1 MGKCKKRH
9 FYPMFILR
17 EVFITGILYLL
28 IRLAVS
34 FLTGMTGE
42 YQAVVSLGNM
52 TYDQRL
58 LKQVEKIQGLVS
70 FSPVLE
76 IPVELKLDDYTMST
90 VLLAVDLKELKMEG
104 KAYRDMETGNIP
116 MFLAG
121 KNTLKHLK
129 DPYGHTISKR
139 RLAAFWEK
147 SNKGLQYHIAE
158 DGLENTESSSHEN
171 TEKSGSI
178 ETDWAECQAAACL
191 SNPSEGIYIS
201 LEQGRDLLEGTGLDC
216 RKALLTVRG
225 KEAFEKARAVFA
237 DFSE

>member
-9 FYPMFILR
+9 FYPMFILGA
-17 EVFITGILYLL
+17 VFITGILYLL

-90 VLLAVDLKELKMEG
+90 VLLAVDLKEFKMEG
-104 KAYRDMETGNIP
+104 KTYRDMEIGNIP
-116 MFLAG
+116 MLLAG

-216 RKALLTVRG
+216 RKSLLTVRG

>member
-9 FYPMFILR
+9 FYPMFILGA
-17 EVFITGILYLL
+17 VFITGILYLL

-76 IPVELKLDDYTMST
+76 ISVELKLDDYTMST

-104 KAYRDMETGNIP
+104 KTYRDMETGNIP
-116 MFLAG
+116 MLLAG

-171 TEKSGSI
+171 TEKSGFI

-216 RKALLTVRG
+216 KKALLTVRG

>member
-9 FYPMFILR
+9 FYPMFILGA
-17 EVFITGILYLL
+17 VFITGILYLL

-52 TYDQRL
+52 AYNQRL

-104 KAYRDMETGNIP
+104 KTYRDMETGNIP
-116 MFLAG
+116 MLLTG

-171 TEKSGSI
+171 IEKSGFI

>member
-9 FYPMFILR
+9 FYPMFILGA
-17 EVFITGILYLL
+17 VFITGILYLL

-76 IPVELKLDDYTMST
+76 ISVELKLDDYTMST
-90 VLLAVDLKELKMEG
+90 VLLAVDLKEFKMEG
-104 KAYRDMETGNIP
+104 KTYRDMEIENIP
-116 MFLAG
+116 MLLAG

-171 TEKSGSI
+171 TEKSGFI

-216 RKALLTVRG
+216 KKALLTVRG

>member
-9 FYPMFILR
+9 FYPMFILGA
-17 EVFITGILYLL
+17 VFITGILYLL
-28 IRLAVS
+28 IRIAVS
-34 FLTGMTGE
+34 FPTGMTGE

-76 IPVELKLDDYTMST
+76 ISVELKLDDYTMST

-104 KAYRDMETGNIP
+104 KTYRDMETGNIP
-116 MFLAG
+116 MLLAG

-171 TEKSGSI
+171 TEKSGFI

>member
-9 FYPMFILR
+9 FYPMFILGA
-17 EVFITGILYLL
+17 VFITGILYLL

-76 IPVELKLDDYTMST
+76 ISVELKLDDYTMST

-104 KAYRDMETGNIP
+104 KTYRDMETGNIP
-116 MFLAG
+116 MLLAG

-171 TEKSGSI
+171 TEKSGFI

>member
-9 FYPMFILR
+9 FYPMFILGA
-17 EVFITGILYLL
+17 VFITGILYLL
-28 IRLAVS
+28 IRIAVS
-34 FLTGMTGE
+34 FPTGMTGE

-58 LKQVEKIQGLVS
+58 LKQVEKIQGLDS

-104 KAYRDMETGNIP
+104 KTYRDMETGNIP
-116 MFLAG
+116 MLLAG

-216 RKALLTVRG
+216 KKALLTVRG

>member
-9 FYPMFILR
+9 FYPMFILGA
-17 EVFITGILYLL
+17 VFITGILYLL

-52 TYDQRL
+52 TYDQRI

-104 KAYRDMETGNIP
+104 KTYRDMETGNIP

-147 SNKGLQYHIAE
+147 SNQGLQYHIAE

-171 TEKSGSI
+171 TEKSRSI

>member
-9 FYPMFILR
+9 FYPMFILGA
-17 EVFITGILYLL
+17 VFITGILYLL

-76 IPVELKLDDYTMST
+76 ISVELKLDDYTMST
-90 VLLAVDLKELKMEG
+90 VLLAVDLKEFKMEG
-104 KAYRDMETGNIP
+104 KTYRDMETGNIP
-116 MFLAG
+116 MLLAG

>member
-9 FYPMFILR
+9 FYPMFILGA
-17 EVFITGILYLL
+17 VFITGILYLL

-52 TYDQRL
+52 AYNQRL

-104 KAYRDMETGNIP
+104 KTYRDMETGNIP
-116 MFLAG
+116 MLLAG

-139 RLAAFWEK
+139 RLVAFWEK
-147 SNKGLQYHIAE
+147 SNKGLQYHITE

>member
-9 FYPMFILR
+9 FYPMFILGA
-17 EVFITGILYLL
+17 VFITGILYLL
-28 IRLAVS
+28 IRIAVS
-34 FLTGMTGE
+34 FPTGMTGE

-58 LKQVEKIQGLVS
+58 LKQVEKIQGLDS

-104 KAYRDMETGNIP
+104 KTYRDMETGNIP
-116 MFLAG
+116 MLLAG

-201 LEQGRDLLEGTGLDC
+201 LEQGRDLLEGTGLEC

>member
-9 FYPMFILR
+9 FYPMFILGA
-17 EVFITGILYLL
+17 VFITGILYLL

-76 IPVELKLDDYTMST
+76 ISVELKLDDYTMST
-90 VLLAVDLKELKMEG
+90 VLLAVDLKEFKMEG
-104 KAYRDMETGNIP
+104 KTYRDMEIENIP
-116 MFLAG
+116 MLLAG

>member
-9 FYPMFILR
+9 FYPMFILGA
-17 EVFITGILYLL
+17 VFITGILYLL

-52 TYDQRL
+52 TYDQRI

-104 KAYRDMETGNIP
+104 KTYRDMETGNIP
-116 MFLAG
+116 MLLAG

-147 SNKGLQYHIAE
+147 SNQGLQYHIAE

-178 ETDWAECQAAACL
+178 ETDLAECQAAACL

>member
-9 FYPMFILR
+9 FYPMFILGA
-17 EVFITGILYLL
+17 VFITGILYLL

-76 IPVELKLDDYTMST
+76 ISVELKLDDYTMST
-90 VLLAVDLKELKMEG
+90 VLLAVDLKEFKMEG
-104 KAYRDMETGNIP
+104 KTYRDMEIENIP
-116 MFLAG
+116 MLLAG

-171 TEKSGSI
+171 TEKSGFI

>member
-9 FYPMFILR
+9 FYPIFILGA
-17 EVFITGILYLL
+17 VFITGILYLL

-90 VLLAVDLKELKMEG
+90 VLLAVDLKEFKMEG
-104 KAYRDMETGNIP
+104 KTYRDMEIGNIP
-116 MFLAG
+116 MLLAG
-121 KNTLKHLK
+121 KNTLKRLK

>member
-9 FYPMFILR
+9 FYPMFILGA
-17 EVFITGILYLL
+17 VFITGILYLL
-28 IRLAVS
+28 IRIAVS
-34 FLTGMTGE
+34 FPTGMTGE

-58 LKQVEKIQGLVS
+58 LKQVEKIQGLDS

-104 KAYRDMETGNIP
+104 KTYRDMETGNIP
-116 MFLAG
+116 MLLAG

-171 TEKSGSI
+171 TEKSGFI

>member
-9 FYPMFILR
+9 FYPMFILGA
-17 EVFITGILYLL
+17 VFITGILYLL
-28 IRLAVS
+28 IRIAVS
-34 FLTGMTGE
+34 FPTGMTGE

-76 IPVELKLDDYTMST
+76 ISVELKLDDYTMST
-90 VLLAVDLKELKMEG
+90 VLLAVDLKEFKMEG
-104 KAYRDMETGNIP
+104 KTYRDMEIENIP
-116 MFLAG
+116 MLLAG

-171 TEKSGSI
+171 TEKSGFI

-216 RKALLTVRG
+216 KKALLTVRG

>member
-9 FYPMFILR
+9 FYPMFILGA
-17 EVFITGILYLL
+17 VFITGILYLL

-104 KAYRDMETGNIP
+104 KTYRDMETGNIP
-116 MFLAG
+116 MLLAG

-129 DPYGHTISKR
+129 DPYGRTISKR

-171 TEKSGSI
+171 TKKSGSI

>member
-9 FYPMFILR
+9 FYPMFILGA
-17 EVFITGILYLL
+17 VFITGILYLL
-28 IRLAVS
+28 IRIAVS
-34 FLTGMTGE
+34 FPTGMTGE

-58 LKQVEKIQGLVS
+58 LKQVEKIQGLDS

-104 KAYRDMETGNIP
+104 KTYRDMETGNIP
-116 MFLAG
+116 MLLAG

>member
-9 FYPMFILR
+9 FYPMFILGA
-17 EVFITGILYLL
+17 VFITGILYLL

-90 VLLAVDLKELKMEG
+90 VLLAVDLKEFKMEG
-104 KAYRDMETGNIP
+104 KTYRDMEIGNIS
-116 MFLAG
+116 MLLAG

>member
-9 FYPMFILR
+9 FYPMFILGA
-17 EVFITGILYLL
+17 VFITGILYLL
-28 IRLAVS
+28 IRIAVS
-34 FLTGMTGE
+34 FPTGMTGE

-76 IPVELKLDDYTMST
+76 ISVELKLDDYTMST

-104 KAYRDMETGNIP
+104 KTYRDMETGNIP
-116 MFLAG
+116 MLLAG

-171 TEKSGSI
+171 TEKSGFI

-216 RKALLTVRG
+216 KKALLTVRG

>member
-9 FYPMFILR
+9 FYPMFILGA
-17 EVFITGILYLL
+17 VFITGILYLL
-28 IRLAVS
+28 IRIAVS
-34 FLTGMTGE
+34 FPTGMTGE

-76 IPVELKLDDYTMST
+76 ISVELKLDDYTMST
-90 VLLAVDLKELKMEG
+90 VLLAVDLKEFKMEG
-104 KAYRDMETGNIP
+104 KTYRDMEIENIP
-116 MFLAG
+116 MLLAG

-216 RKALLTVRG
+216 KKALLTVRG

>member
-9 FYPMFILR
+9 FYPMFILGA
-17 EVFITGILYLL
+17 VFITGILYLL

-76 IPVELKLDDYTMST
+76 ISVELKLDDYTMST
-90 VLLAVDLKELKMEG
+90 VLLAVDLKEFKMEG
-104 KAYRDMETGNIP
+104 KTYRDMEIENIP
-116 MFLAG
+116 MLLAG

-171 TEKSGSI
+171 TEKSGFI

-225 KEAFEKARAVFA
+225 KEAFEKARAVFV

>member
-9 FYPMFILR
+9 FYPMFILGA
-17 EVFITGILYLL
+17 VFITGILYLL

-52 TYDQRL
+52 TYDQRI

-104 KAYRDMETGNIP
+104 KTYRDMETGNIP
-116 MFLAG
+116 MLLAG

-139 RLAAFWEK
+139 RLAVFWEK
-147 SNKGLQYHIAE
+147 SNQGLQYHIAE